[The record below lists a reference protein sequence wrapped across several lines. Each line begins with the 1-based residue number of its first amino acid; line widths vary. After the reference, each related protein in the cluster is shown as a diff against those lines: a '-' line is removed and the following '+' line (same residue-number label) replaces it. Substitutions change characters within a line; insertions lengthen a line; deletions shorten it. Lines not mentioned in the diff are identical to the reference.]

1 MLKRLDSVRETVGA
15 PGSID
20 DGQQIKKDRHSLDKI
35 ECTKADKGTETP
47 RDRRQRQAKY
57 EVETFIDDQA

>member
-35 ECTKADKGTETP
+35 ECMKADNRMRKG
-47 RDRRQRQAKY
+47 RQG
-57 EVETFIDDQA
+57 D